1 MKAYMPRT
9 TKSLA
14 AAKIATIRADH
25 AAAAVSI
32 PEHIAVNALFIA
44 SVKPAELSIVA
55 AAAAKPAT
63 KTTIKSIIPSFEAYA
78 KTIVSIQAK
87 ADKAS
92 SKASEVI
99 AQSIQQYL
107 DACIVSGLAR
117 DVQNAHAIKA
127 AIGDCQA
134 FVDAVACGTYESKTI
149 DAYANGASRA
159 FFHDVA
165 WTPTLQNDPALKVP
179 NKNGKVRASG
189 AAESGTTTLKITR
202 AALDKT
208 LSKALE
214 QMRALT
220 LDDTAA
226 DLLDFLIDNLD
237 GFTEATTED
246 AVI

>member
-1 MKAYMPRT
+1 MRIASHRYMKAYMTR
-9 TKSLA
+9 
-14 AAKIATIRADH
+14 
-25 AAAAVSI
+25 SI
-32 PEHIAVNALFIA
+32 QAP
-44 SVKPAELSIVA
+44 LSIVS

-63 KTTIKSIIPSFEAYA
+63 KTTIKSVIPSFEAYA
-78 KTIVSIQAK
+78 KTIISIRAK
-87 ADKAS
+87 ADKAE

-149 DAYANGASRA
+149 NAYANGAARA
-159 FFHDVA
+159 FFHGVD

-226 DLLDFLIDNLD
+226 DLLDFLLDNLD
-237 GFTEATTED
+237 GFEETEAPHVYKSPLVDID
-246 AVI
+246 AII